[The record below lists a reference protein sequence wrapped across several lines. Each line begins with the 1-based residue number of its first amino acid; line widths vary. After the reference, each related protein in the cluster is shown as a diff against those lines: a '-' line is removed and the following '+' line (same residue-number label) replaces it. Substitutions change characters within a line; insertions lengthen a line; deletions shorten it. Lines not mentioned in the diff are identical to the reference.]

1 MATSTLSYTGSTL
14 SMSHP
19 RVVSLVSNAEET
31 YQANIGGLR
40 TFAAI
45 VCERGVE
52 DIQIISSANDLISL
66 TGEPNIRKYGQQS
79 YNLIKWLNAGG
90 EAAVLRVLPDDAG
103 FAHSFLNVQT
113 KINSNTKKIGDLTL
127 NVNDVTLRT
136 VLSATSNNTNETIL
150 QYELTKKR
158 DNTID
163 GFAQHLIMLI
173 KPTGRGEYY
182 NNLGVRLTSNKQFDS
197 NSKSRMYNFEVVEY
211 NDDNNVISIKE
222 GPYRVSFDED
232 ALSTTSRESLYI
244 EDVINTYSK
253 YIRVKVNHD
262 AILEVANI
270 INPEVY
276 PYSIDM
282 LFGEDRYINGALE
295 TFEYDSDTKLP
306 VQIALHSYNAAGM
319 AIYDENGE
327 IKKNIIDGSDE
338 LQGYTIDMDNSYNSS
353 LRDNYLKSVAAM
365 KQAANVVKKGTFS
378 TVADTKINALNAK
391 HVGAEPAYTDEIS
404 LTSTLGEMRN
414 TLDFLRSVKTDLVDL
429 EILDKIAKV
438 EKGLSEYKGVRSKTT
453 TISLMVSNLK
463 SDFNSA
469 LASNIN
475 SDILTQAS
483 IVLNETENMY
493 KSLMESST
501 NALSSL
507 DEFTG
512 SGESWIGNTGLI
524 EDQLSIISTA
534 KMTLESKYKV
544 AIDEFEEDSAIASA
558 LEVIKGSDEEDSIVL
573 TLLDNVRNAAVAL
586 GNAVRGKFYSTDLY
600 QVVGEIIDE
609 IVKLKDSKV
618 TASNEDSAL
627 SNIKTTIDNLQN
639 YKGDMIPLT
648 QHVLQSM
655 ANPGR
660 LRMGTDGSVSMDNP
674 NRDAV
679 IKGLLMSAYSGI
691 INEKIINKKLLPF
704 NFIMD
709 AGYDLDIKNV
719 ISNLAS
725 DVRKDF
731 VFIADCGFDRPTV
744 QSVLEFRRLYNVSS
758 NYTAIYGQEVTA
770 FDQFTNRDQKFTM
783 PYLLSNKFP
792 TLYNTVGLHYPIA
805 GNKRGVLEGYKS
817 ISFTPNDSEQE
828 ELYTNRVNY
837 AVSDTKRTK
846 LMSQLTSDYSKT
858 PLSDL
863 NNVITM
869 LSIKRDAEGIMEGY
883 QFEFADNDTMRAMNA
898 DLKSNLNKYIVG
910 NAVENITVEVY
921 ASDYD
926 LTQHVVR
933 ANIGISFKDIVETVI
948 ITLEVTK

>member
-1 MATSTLSYTGSTL
+1 
-14 SMSHP
+14 
-19 RVVSLVSNAEET
+19 
-31 YQANIGGLR
+31 
-40 TFAAI
+40 
-45 VCERGVE
+45 
-52 DIQIISSANDLISL
+52 
-66 TGEPNIRKYGQQS
+66 
-79 YNLIKWLNAGG
+79 
-90 EAAVLRVLPDDAG
+90 
-103 FAHSFLNVQT
+103 
-113 KINSNTKKIGDLTL
+113 
-127 NVNDVTLRT
+127 
-136 VLSATSNNTNETIL
+136 
-150 QYELTKKR
+150 
-158 DNTID
+158 
-163 GFAQHLIMLI
+163 
-173 KPTGRGEYY
+173 
-182 NNLGVRLTSNKQFDS
+182 
-197 NSKSRMYNFEVVEY
+197 
-211 NDDNNVISIKE
+211 
-222 GPYRVSFDED
+222 
-232 ALSTTSRESLYI
+232 
-244 EDVINTYSK
+244 
-253 YIRVKVNHD
+253 
-262 AILEVANI
+262 
-270 INPEVY
+270 
-276 PYSIDM
+276 
-282 LFGEDRYINGALE
+282 
-295 TFEYDSDTKLP
+295 
-306 VQIALHSYNAAGM
+306 
-319 AIYDENGE
+319 
-327 IKKNIIDGSDE
+327 
-338 LQGYTIDMDNSYNSS
+338 
-353 LRDNYLKSVAAM
+353 
-365 KQAANVVKKGTFS
+365 
-378 TVADTKINALNAK
+378 
-391 HVGAEPAYTDEIS
+391 
-404 LTSTLGEMRN
+404 
-414 TLDFLRSVKTDLVDL
+414 
-429 EILDKIAKV
+429 
-438 EKGLSEYKGVRSKTT
+438 
-453 TISLMVSNLK
+453 
-463 SDFNSA
+463 
-469 LASNIN
+469 
-475 SDILTQAS
+475 
-483 IVLNETENMY
+483 
-493 KSLMESST
+493 MESST

-507 DEFTG
+507 KEFDDK
-512 SGESWIGNTGLI
+512 ESSWLGKTGLI
-524 EDQLSIISTA
+524 KDQLDLINTDR
-534 KMTLESKYKV
+534 TELERNHKV

-558 LEVIKGSDEEDSIVL
+558 LEVIKGSDKEASIVL
-573 TLLDNVRNAAVAL
+573 TVLDDVRNAVVAL
-586 GNAVRGKFYSTDLY
+586 GNVVREKFYSTNLY
-600 QVVGEIIDE
+600 KVVGEIIDK
-609 IVKLKDSKV
+609 IGALKDPQV
-618 TASNEDSAL
+618 TFVDTNKDSAL
-627 SNIKTTIDNLQN
+627 SNIKAAIDNLQN

-691 INEKIINKKLLPF
+691 INEKVINKKLLPF

-758 NYTAIYGQEVTA
+758 NYTAIYGQEVIA
-770 FDQFTNRDQKFTM
+770 YDQFTNRDQKFTM